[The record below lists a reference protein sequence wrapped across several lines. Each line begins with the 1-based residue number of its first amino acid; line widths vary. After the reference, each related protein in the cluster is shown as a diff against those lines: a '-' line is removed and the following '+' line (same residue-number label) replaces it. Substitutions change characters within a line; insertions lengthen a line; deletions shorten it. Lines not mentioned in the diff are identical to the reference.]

1 MLTIDCKPANY
12 VSRLNIGVKTPTLK
26 ERLEELMQAMEW
38 DYPDLL
44 RESGESHSV
53 VSQWLG
59 RGSKTIH
66 SIGKTQA
73 AERLEAASGYAAL
86 WLAKGIGPKYAAA
99 GSKRDRVIADMV
111 RHSSTLREV
120 ARMQVRARD
129 DLTPEQQEEL
139 LAAIESFEREANRPG
154 GLPQ

>member
-1 MLTIDCKPANY
+1 MFL
-12 VSRLNIGVKTPTLK
+12 SPTL
-26 ERLEELMQAMEW
+26 RRIGIGCIVLA
-38 DYPDLL
+38 LL
-44 RESGESHSV
+44 AGMV
-53 VSQWLG
+53 LLVQWLG